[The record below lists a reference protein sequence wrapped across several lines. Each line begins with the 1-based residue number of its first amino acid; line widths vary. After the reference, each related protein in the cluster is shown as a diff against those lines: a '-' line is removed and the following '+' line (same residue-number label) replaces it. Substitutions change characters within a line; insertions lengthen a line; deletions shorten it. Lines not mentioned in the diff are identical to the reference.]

1 MTVEHLK
8 QRLVPLELQK
18 DVVGDYSELVK
29 GDCLAPWIL
38 IEKTGIHTDDTVYTR
53 DMVLNPHTQD

>member
-29 GDCLAPWIL
+29 GDCLAPWFIL
-38 IEKTGIHTDDTVYTR
+38 VGKKEFRYDRY
-53 DMVLNPHTQD
+53 